1 MPQSPY
7 IMTEREQVSK
17 SADVWR
23 KMMKKRFVV
32 VLLML
37 LALVATAC
45 AGKTEAH
52 VSRRRSV
59 FGYPVSD
66 GNRGDGENL

>member
-45 AGKTEAH
+45 GSKAH

>member
-1 MPQSPY
+1 
-7 IMTEREQVSK
+7 MTEREQVSK

-45 AGKTEAH
+45 AGKTAAKRTLVE
-52 VSRRRSV
+52 
-59 FGYPVSD
+59 G
-66 GNRGDGENL
+66 